1 MKVRNKGLMLAVGL
15 GIMLNPLNSSMISV
29 AITRLQQV
37 YQLNFTAVSWII
49 LSFYIASAVAQPV
62 MGKCSDL
69 FGRRKI
75 FLMGLVVVFVSSML
89 APWASSFS
97 WLIVFRIIQSIGTSM
112 MVAVGMAIVRINVTE
127 KQASALSTLAI
138 FLSGAAAIGPFIG
151 GVLIHWWDW
160 HSIFFV
166 NIPFVLA
173 SFWFAWKTIP
183 KDEQFSSISGHMSI
197 RQWLALIDAPGILM
211 FTVALVTLLISL
223 LSVNST
229 GDISTWQLLIG
240 GSG

>member
-1 MKVRNKGLMLAVGL
+1 
-15 GIMLNPLNSSMISV
+15 
-29 AITRLQQV
+29 
-37 YQLNFTAVSWII
+37 
-49 LSFYIASAVAQPV
+49 
-62 MGKCSDL
+62 
-69 FGRRKI
+69 
-75 FLMGLVVVFVSSML
+75 
-89 APWASSFS
+89 
-97 WLIVFRIIQSIGTSM
+97 M
-112 MVAVGMAIVRINVTE
+112 MVAVGMAIVRMNVTE

-166 NIPFVLA
+166 NIPLVLV

-183 KDEQFSSISGHMSI
+183 KDEQSPSISGHMSI

-211 FTVALVTLLISL
+211 FTVALVTLLIGL

-229 GDISTWQLLIG
+229 GDISTWHLLTG